1 MMSEWISVKDRLPEE
16 GIPVIVCYLGYY
28 DGMPCS
34 DSLANIKC
42 GGWCWWEGYDCD
54 NDEEIRVDVTHW
66 MMLPD
71 PPKEDIGE

>member
-42 GGWCWWEGYDCD
+42 GGWCWW
-54 NDEEIRVDVTHW
+54 V
-66 MMLPD
+66 MLPD

>member
-16 GIPVIVCYLGYY
+16 G
-28 DGMPCS
+28 
-34 DSLANIKC
+34 LANIKC

>member
-1 MMSEWISVKDRLPEE
+1 MPEWISVKDRLPEIYE
-16 GIPVIVCYLGYY
+16 
-28 DGMPCS
+28 
-34 DSLANIKC
+34 
-42 GGWCWWEGYDCD
+42 DCD